1 MTSGTMETSREAGGP
16 RFWKVA
22 LLILLLLLL
31 AVSALGYARREELTR
46 LYNVITLF
54 DEGKIVENFRHMDRA
69 FETRPV
75 RRSGSVFEFKQG
87 RPMELPENFAWKGQT
102 FDTEEYLKR
111 TGASGLIVIKDDAI
125 RYEQYWLGNDPT
137 TKWISWS
144 MAKSITSAL
153 FGIAVA
159 EGKIESIM
167 DPVTKYVPELAG
179 SGYDGVPIKHV
190 LQMSSGIRFD
200 ETYGDF
206 GSDINRMGR
215 ALALGTPLLDF
226 IATLKNEREPGT
238 YNHYVSMDTQVLGQV
253 LMNATGKNLAQLT
266 EEKLWSRIGPESD
279 AYWMLDGT
287 GAELAFGGFNAT
299 LRDYARFGRLYLN
312 EGNWNGEQ
320 VVPAQWV
327 RDSVTPDAP
336 HLMPGENNPNS
347 NWVLGYGYQW
357 WIPINPDGEF
367 LALGVYI
374 QMMYI
379 YPKER
384 LVIARTSA
392 YPDYN
397 TDGDNVELQGIEF
410 FRAIAAQLREEDGE
424 SAPTLAATGEVAE
437 AETPAA
443 APVQNP

>member
-1 MTSGTMETSREAGGP
+1 MSNDRRGSVLKGIAIALGVLVLIAGG
-16 RFWKVA
+16 V
-22 LLILLLLLL
+22 LL
-31 AVSALGYARREELTR
+31 AKREQLTR

-54 DEGKIVENFRHMDRA
+54 DEAKIVENFRHMDRA

-75 RRSGSVFEFKQG
+75 KRSGPVFEFQQG
-87 RPMELPENFAWKGQT
+87 APMELPESFTWKGQT
-102 FDTEEYLKR
+102 FETLPYLER
-111 TGASGLIVIKDDAI
+111 TGASGLIVIKDDAV
-125 RYEQYWLGNDPT
+125 RYEQYWLGNEPS

-159 EGKIESIM
+159 EGHIDSIM

-215 ALALGTPLLDF
+215 ALALGTPLIEF
-226 IATLKNEREPGT
+226 IATLQNEREPGT

-253 LMNATGKNLAQLT
+253 LMNATGKSLAQLT
-266 EEKLWSRIGPESD
+266 EEKLWSKIGVESD

-287 GAELAFGGFNAT
+287 GTELAFGGFNAT

-312 EGNWNGEQ
+312 KGNWNGEQ
-320 VVPAQWV
+320 IVPAPWV
-327 RDSVTPDAP
+327 HDSVTPDAP
-336 HLMPGENNPNS
+336 HLMPGENNPAS

-357 WIPINPDGEF
+357 WVPIDPDGEF

-374 QMMYI
+374 QMLYI

-384 LVIARTSA
+384 LIIARTSA
-392 YPDYN
+392 YPEYN
-397 TDGDNVELQGIEF
+397 TDGDAVELQGIEL
-410 FRAIAAQLREEDGE
+410 FRAIAAKLREDDG
-424 SAPTLAATGEVAE
+424 STTATLDAPALDE
-437 AETPAA
+437 AGA
-443 APVQNP
+443 